1 MPSISCLK
9 GVFFF
14 NSLLSIDADISPRRG
29 VRMLKKWGWS
39 SHMKLWV
46 LMNSK
51 TICLL
56 ASKTKPCGEGVCVL
70 VLQAAGQ

>member
-1 MPSISCLK
+1 
-9 GVFFF
+9 
-14 NSLLSIDADISPRRG
+14 
-29 VRMLKKWGWS
+29 MLKKWGWS

-51 TICLL
+51 TICLQ